1 MALVNNYGTPNNI
14 KVALRRKEF
23 LGDDHGMLKWWGI
36 DMRVINN
43 YGTPNNIERSLR
55 TKEFLGDDHGMLK
68 CWGVINKD
76 ERRNEISLDEL
87 RERVMQVVNH
97 YRTPEMKESLNR
109 LKKQGTSRGVF
120 KENEFR
126 VNKIKFFKDIP
137 DDVEI
142 LIDYVD
148 ETAIR
153 TMNIPLEIIYES
165 IYREL
170 PELFDE

>member
-1 MALVNNYGTPNNI
+1 MYDPYNKRIREISEEAERKRERIRMNLINNYGTLNSI
-14 KVALRRKEF
+14 EVALRRKEF
-23 LGDDHGMLKWWGI
+23 LGDDHGMLKYWGI
-36 DMRVINN
+36 D
-43 YGTPNNIERSLR
+43 
-55 TKEFLGDDHGMLK
+55 
-68 CWGVINKD
+68 
-76 ERRNEISLDEL
+76 
-87 RERVMQVVNH
+87 MQVVNH

-109 LKKQGTSRGVF
+109 LKERGTSRGLF

-148 ETAIR
+148 VTAIR
-153 TMNIPLEIIYES
+153 TMNIPSEIIYES

-170 PELFDE
+170 PELFEE